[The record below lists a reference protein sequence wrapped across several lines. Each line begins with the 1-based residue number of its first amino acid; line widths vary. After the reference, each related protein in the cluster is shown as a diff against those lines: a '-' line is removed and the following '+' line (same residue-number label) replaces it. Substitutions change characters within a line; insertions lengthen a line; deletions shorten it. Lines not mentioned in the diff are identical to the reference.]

1 MRTPRSP
8 AHTKSVPCGAIRT
21 HMPVEWILMRKA
33 LHTAVILSA
42 SALVLAG
49 CSSADSGSTASGEG
63 LKGSGSG
70 ESCVIE
76 GTVPLGA
83 ALSLTGAA
91 ASYGESQ
98 QKGLELA
105 LDDLNAEKGV
115 KYSLK
120 VEDDGSDPR
129 QAISVFEKFVSDGT
143 SLVIGP
149 TLSNTAFQA
158 QPIAQ
163 EGGMPVLAISNTA
176 TGITDQGDFIFRDS
190 LTEAQ
195 VIPQTIET
203 AKDKLGLKKVVV
215 MYSNDDAFT
224 ESGYKVMESALK
236 DQGVEVLETL
246 KFSVKDTD
254 FRSLLTAAKEQK
266 PDAIVV
272 SALIEAA
279 IPLVTQ
285 ARELG
290 IDQPIIGG
298 NGFNNPA
305 LMKDAGEA
313 AEGVIVGAA
322 WNSASDSPENTAF
335 MKAYQEKYG
344 AGPDQFAAQAYAG
357 MQIVDH
363 AVRSNCSAERTDV
376 QKGLTEVKDL
386 ATPLGSISINK
397 DRDAEHPAVVQIVK
411 DGKFAVLN

>member
-1 MRTPRSP
+1 
-8 AHTKSVPCGAIRT
+8 
-21 HMPVEWILMRKA
+21 MRK
-33 LHTAVILSA
+33 LLSTAVVLSA
-42 SALVLAG
+42 SVLVLAG
-49 CSSADSGSTASGEG
+49 CSSTGDGGGTSAEG
-63 LKGSGSG
+63 LKGTGSG
-70 ESCVIE
+70 DSCVIE
-76 GTVPLGA
+76 GTVPVGA
-83 ALSLTGAA
+83 ALSLTGGA

-105 LDDLNAEKGV
+105 LADLNAKEGV
-115 KYSLK
+115 EYALT
-120 VEDDGSDPR
+120 VEDDGTDPR
-129 QAISVFEKFVSDGT
+129 QAMSVFEGFVADGT
-143 SLVIGP
+143 SAIIGP

-163 EGGMPVLAISNTA
+163 DAGVPVLAISNTA
-176 TGITDQGDFIFRDS
+176 TGITEQGDFIFRDS

-195 VIPQTIET
+195 VIPQTIAA
-203 AKDKLGLKKVVV
+203 AKEKLGLKKVVV

-224 ESGYKVMESALK
+224 ESGFEVMESALE
-236 DQGVEVLETL
+236 DEGVEVADTL
-246 KFSVKDTD
+246 TFSVKDTD
-254 FRSLLTAAKEQK
+254 FRSLLTTAKQQN

-298 NGFNNPA
+298 NGFNNPQ
-305 LMKDAGEA
+305 LMADAGDA

-335 MKAYQEKYG
+335 MEAFEAKYG

-357 MQIVDH
+357 MQIIDH
-363 AVRSNCSAERTDV
+363 AVRVNCSGERTDV
-376 QKGLTEVKDL
+376 QDGLTQVTDL
-386 ATPLGSISINK
+386 PTPLGSISINAN
-397 DRDAEHPAVVQIVK
+397 RDAEHPAVVQIVQ